1 MATQKPEVGAC
12 YKLWSDVELYPHNVI
27 KVLSVEKTF
36 ATYYS
41 LGEGSRFIQRWD
53 FVTFPECLNNKLSL
67 LEMELL

>member
-1 MATQKPEVGAC
+1 MATQKPEVGVC
-12 YKLWSDVELYPHNVI
+12 YKLWSDAGPYPHNII

-41 LGEGSRFIQRWD
+41 LAEDPRFIQRWD
-53 FVTFPECLNNKLSL
+53 FVTFPDCLKRKLTS

>member
-12 YKLWSDVELYPHNVI
+12 YKLWSDEALYPHNII

-53 FVTFPECLNNKLSL
+53 FVTFPDFLNNKLSL